1 MEKVE
6 ALVNHAK
13 QLALHE
19 PPETSTQTVVKF
31 HPSMDKHL
39 QNIYKSIDAYAPT
52 THYFLTE
59 MQHDTPVASSPKPV
73 ANPSEPSANSPE
85 PVANALASLDAFRA
99 YMKDVNSS
107 AMVPEEALDLSAPI
121 SDYFISSSH
130 NTYLTGNQLYS
141 DAAASAY
148 TSVLL
153 RGCRSVEIDVWDGES
168 DTPNSSDSE
177 ISSDSSDSE
186 TGEGKGI
193 GSRLKEKMKTKK
205 SQEKPAKAKKE
216 SVASKLEAKLDG
228 VLRRKS
234 VKSAQRPL
242 DEEAATS
249 HISIKAE
256 PRVLHGHTLT
266 KGTTFREICYA
277 IRESA
282 FVASD
287 LPLVISL
294 EVHACLEQQQAMV
307 DIMLEAWKGLL
318 VEAPQDEGK
327 LPSLADLKNKILIKS
342 KCGPLSGEDE
352 KLEGEVLTPQNSD
365 DKSSGQ
371 QPPKPSK
378 ILDALAKLAVYTRA
392 YHFKHFDQPE
402 AKVPAHVFSLSEKAA
417 REAHAEHRDALFE
430 HNRACLM
437 RIYPYAFRVT
447 SSNLDPTFYWRRGA
461 QLVAL
466 NWQNLDKG
474 MMLNHGM
481 FVGSHGWRLKPSGY
495 RSSDSPTHVIERRN
509 FTLSIEVYAAQDLS
523 LPQGDHSERGFKP
536 YVNCQLHVEEPEGD
550 VSPDRD
556 DASSDTEKSS
566 YRRCTKSSSGRNP
579 DFKGQKLEFPTVKGI
594 IEELSFLRFKIK
606 DDEIG
611 RDPLAAW
618 ACIRLDRLREG
629 YRLVHLHDCTGE
641 DTGGV
646 LLVNIVKQVS

>member
-6 ALVNHAK
+6 ALVERARHA
-13 QLALHE
+13 LE
-19 PPETSTQTVVKF
+19 PPKTPSHTVDKF
-31 HPSMDKHL
+31 HPTLDSHIQKIH
-39 QNIYKSIDAYAPT
+39 KSIDAYAPT
-52 THYFLTE
+52 TNYFLQE
-59 MQHDTPVASSPKPV
+59 MQHDAAIP
-73 ANPSEPSANSPE
+73 NSPE
-85 PVANALASLDAFRA
+85 PVADVLASLDAFRA
-99 YMKDVNSS
+99 YMKDANSS
-107 AMVPEEALDLSAPI
+107 AMRPEEALDLSAPI

-153 RGCRSVEIDVWDGES
+153 RGCRSVEIDVWDGEL
-168 DTPNSSDSE
+168 DTPNSSDS
-177 ISSDSSDSE
+177 DSSSSESE
-186 TGEGKGI
+186 TEEGKKSM
-193 GSRLKEKMKTKK
+193 GSKLKTKMTSK
-205 SQEKPAKAKKE
+205 KNGQEKAAKEQKE
-216 SVASKLEAKLDG
+216 SVSSKLEAKLNG
-228 VLRRKS
+228 LLRRKS
-234 VKSAQRPL
+234 VKSPERPA
-242 DEEAATS
+242 DEEAGTS
-249 HISIKAE
+249 HMPVRVE

-277 IRESA
+277 IRDSG

-294 EVHACLEQQQAMV
+294 EVHASLEQQQTMV

-318 VEAPQDEGK
+318 VEAPPDKGK
-327 LPSLADLKNKILIKS
+327 LPSLADLKGKILIKS
-342 KCGPLSGEDE
+342 KGVPLSGEGE
-352 KLEGEVLTPQNSD
+352 KADGETLTPQESD

-371 QPPKPSK
+371 QSAKPSK
-378 ILDALAKLAVYTRA
+378 ILDALANMAVYTRA
-392 YHFKHFDQPE
+392 YHFRHFDQPE
-402 AKVPAHVFSLSEKAA
+402 AKVPRHVFSLSEKAA
-417 REAHAEHRDALFE
+417 REAHLNHRDALFE
-430 HNRACLM
+430 HNRRSLM
-437 RIYPYAFRVT
+437 RIYPYAFRVN

-481 FVGSHGWRLKPSGY
+481 FVGTHGWRLKPSGY
-495 RSSDSPTHVIERRN
+495 RNSSSATGVIERRN
-509 FTLSIEVYAAQDLS
+509 LTLSIEVFAAQDLS
-523 LPQGDHSERGFKP
+523 LPPGDHSERGFKP

-550 VSPDRD
+550 VDPNQD
-556 DASSDTEKSS
+556 DASSESEKSS

-579 DFKGQKLEFPTVKGI
+579 DFGAQKLEFPTVTGI

-611 RDPLAAW
+611 RDTLAAW

-629 YRLVHLHDCTGE
+629 HRLLHLHDCTGE
-641 DTGGV
+641 KTGGI
-646 LLVNIVKQVS
+646 LLVNIVKRFT